1 MKTKLI
7 LAAAATAV
15 SATLSCS
22 KFNRPEPIND
32 MGFEIGSSVVFN
44 SDYLCNTL
52 SLGLKSG
59 TEGDYTLDYVID
71 TDHTQKLSDLRGGS
85 VDSGDK
91 VDLSLRNP
99 VVYLLPKLPG
109 EAHKLYMEISRDG
122 VTRRDTVVF
131 RTENAVAVR
140 MDTSEEL
147 DFSRVILTNR
157 MGAAQTAYEASF
169 FLDGESLS
177 GIKYLGNEFGG
188 AMELDFA
195 RSESYTFE
203 LPYIL
208 AGEHTLRVDIRS
220 ESGSESTAVKFS
232 EPERKP
238 VTLVMAYN
246 DITGQLT
253 LRSDHNPLP
262 TEFEIT
268 IDMTV
273 TGHITYRH
281 ELFFGVADPRTE
293 HFTESGQSKIRVAP
307 GSSVASMD
315 GGALKGL
322 MDRIYSVTRTDASNA
337 IGNGNKRSLHCDIG
351 TVTLKFTIASLGATA
366 GKTSVQIL
374 PSYSGAFPIRYL
386 YKSVTWSHSANQTQT
401 IIPTYTVNGKSPSLI
416 HTL

>member
-1 MKTKLI
+1 MNTIKTLSGGAIALLI
-7 LAAAATAV
+7 ASCGKFNGAETVTDLGFKVETAV
-15 SATLSCS
+15 NFS
-22 KFNRPEPIND
+22 
-32 MGFEIGSSVVFN
+32 

-52 SLGLKSG
+52 SVGLKNG
-59 TEGDYTLDYVID
+59 TEGEYVLNYVID
-71 TDHTQKLSDLRGGS
+71 TDHTQKLTTLRGGEIE
-85 VDSGDK
+85 SGDK
-91 VDLSLRNP
+91 IDLSQKNP
-99 VVYLLPKLPG
+99 LLMLLPKLAG
-109 EAHKLYMEISRDG
+109 DSHSLFMEFCRDG
-122 VTRRDTVVF
+122 VSRLDTVTF

-140 MDTSEEL
+140 MDTPEDL
-147 DFSRVILTNR
+147 DFSRIVLMNR
-157 MGAAQTAYEASF
+157 MGTAQTTYEVSF
-169 FLDGESLS
+169 LLDGESIPD
-177 GIKYLGNEFGG
+177 IKYLGNEFGG
-188 AMELDFA
+188 SMELDFA

-208 AGEHTLRVDIRS
+208 AGEHTLKVNIRS
-220 ESGSESTAVKFS
+220 ELGGESTTVTFS

-238 VTLVMAYN
+238 TTLVMAYN

-262 TEFEIT
+262 IEFEVT

-281 ELFFGVADPRTE
+281 ELFFGVADPKTE
-293 HFTESGQSKIRVAP
+293 YFTESEQSKIRVTP
-307 GSSVASMD
+307 GASTISID
-315 GGALKGL
+315 GGTLRGL
-322 MDRIYSVTRTDASNA
+322 LDKIYSITRTDASND

-386 YKSVTWSHSANQTQT
+386 YKSATWSHSANQTQT

-416 HTL
+416 HIL

>member
-1 MKTKLI
+1 MNTMKTLTGGAIALLI
-7 LAAAATAV
+7 ASCGKFNGAETVTDLGFEVETAV
-15 SATLSCS
+15 NFS
-22 KFNRPEPIND
+22 
-32 MGFEIGSSVVFN
+32 

-52 SLGLKSG
+52 SVGLKNG
-59 TEGDYTLDYVID
+59 TEGEYLLNYVID
-71 TDHTQKLSDLRGGS
+71 TDHTQKLTTLRGGEIE
-85 VDSGDK
+85 SGDK
-91 VDLSLRNP
+91 IDLSLKNP
-99 VVYLLPKLPG
+99 LLMLLPKLAG
-109 EAHKLYMEISRDG
+109 DSHSLFMEFCRDG
-122 VTRRDTVVF
+122 VSRRDTVTF

-140 MDTSEEL
+140 MDTSEDL
-147 DFSRVILTNR
+147 DFSRIVLKNR
-157 MGAAQTAYEASF
+157 MGAAQTTYEVSF
-169 FLDGESLS
+169 LLDGESIS

-188 AMELDFA
+188 SMELDFA
-195 RSESYTFE
+195 RSESFTFE

-208 AGEHTLRVDIRS
+208 AGEHTLKVNIRS
-220 ESGSESTAVKFS
+220 ELGSESTTVTFS

-238 VTLVMAYN
+238 TTLVMAYN

-253 LRSDHNPLP
+253 LRSDYNPLP
-262 TEFEIT
+262 TEFEVT

-281 ELFFGVADPRTE
+281 ELFFGVADPKTE
-293 HFTESGQSKIRVAP
+293 YFTESGQSKIRVTP
-307 GSSVASMD
+307 GTSAISID
-315 GGALKGL
+315 GGALRGL
-322 MDRIYSVTRTDASNA
+322 LDKIYSITRTDASNA

-351 TVTLKFTIASLGATA
+351 TVTLKFTIASLGAIA